1 MSNCYKH
8 ILIIDDNDKI
18 RALVSEFLQKN
29 DFIVSFASNPIDAR
43 SVMELFNF
51 DLAVVDVMMPDEDG
65 ITFVKK
71 LRLNKNN
78 IPVLMLTALG
88 ETEHR
93 ISGFEAGVDDY
104 LPKPF
109 DPQELLLRI
118 NSILRRTVNY
128 NDNSS
133 VFKFGN
139 FMYNIDRH
147 ELKYSDILIDLTESE
162 VELLE
167 YFISN
172 QKQQLSREIIAKSLK
187 LSNNIRN
194 IDVLVT
200 RLRKK
205 IERDNDRFILT
216 VRNVGYRFIP

>member
-29 DFIVSFASNPIDAR
+29 DFIVSCASNPIDAR

-118 NSILRRTVNY
+118 NSILRRTVDY

-167 YFISN
+167 FFISN